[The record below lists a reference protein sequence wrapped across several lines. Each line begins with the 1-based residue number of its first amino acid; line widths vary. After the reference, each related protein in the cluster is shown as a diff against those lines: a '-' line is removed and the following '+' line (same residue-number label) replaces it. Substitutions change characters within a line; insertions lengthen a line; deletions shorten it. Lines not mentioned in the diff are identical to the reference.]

1 MSSYGLGARLTHAG
15 KGICSI
21 FAPKTGKVV
30 PENLAYVR
38 RTIDGYNRA
47 FAAACK
53 SVATCRYDGGAARRI
68 VLKPADLAHRYES
81 LSIQGLAKL
90 AAVEWKVLYG

>member
-1 MSSYGLGARLTHAG
+1 MT
-15 KGICSI
+15 
-21 FAPKTGKVV
+21 
-30 PENLAYVR
+30 
-38 RTIDGYNRA
+38 
-47 FAAACK
+47 
-53 SVATCRYDGGAARRI
+53 TCRYDGGAARRI